1 MKSKTK
7 KNKGITLIS
16 LIVTIIVLTILAS
29 MAVYS
34 GINAVNS
41 SKLTAFTAEMK
52 IMQTNVNDL
61 YEKYKDGDEG
71 VLSLGQSISGNTQ
84 AEKALSAAGIA
95 QEEKADFRY
104 YTNQDIVNLRI
115 EGIKEREF
123 LVDVKGRKVVSYEG
137 FEYNGTVY
145 YTLDQLPKGLYN
157 VEYEDIDTSELKF
170 DVKMSR
176 EQGNY
181 RITVSNIQ
189 YSGYIN
195 KWEVR
200 YQKEGETDWKIS
212 KDLSFIVEDKGPYN
226 IKIGNNDIESASQ
239 IVAYD
244 PKLVRKWTNKIDG
257 NGDEEFLDVKETSD
271 GGYIAVGYTTSTN
284 INGLENKGG
293 EDAIIVKYDANGNEQ
308 WKKSVGGSK
317 DDRYNGVIEI
327 TNGTYI
333 AVGTIYSTDVL
344 DKNNVNIG
352 HGYDLTFEFVGTTY
366 MEASEGIIGRYDSAG
381 NEISLKVT
389 GEATDK
395 YTTEQYREE
404 GGTYYEEFDI
414 LEYSVANIIIYGI
427 NKTRDGNFI
436 LTGQKNVGV
445 PSSFMDSGDAHAY
458 LVIKYDEEGNKISIN
473 KLDMMHGTSYS
484 IGIKEDLNGNYFD
497 YGFSNDILNKE
508 LLRQKGIKISS
519 DVLDVVEQ
527 LLLYDDG
534 SYISLLY
541 TSYQSFPDIE
551 FRAISNGSN
560 LGDTL
565 NWEKDQADL
574 ENRIIK
580 QISKSSENDFV
591 AICEKDNNC
600 KLSKFSVEDATI
612 IEEYDIPTYENIY
625 AIEEKEEFILLGT
638 PTNEEG
644 ITIEGNSGA
653 VIAKYAIE

>member
-1 MKSKTK
+1 MKNKTK

-41 SKLTAFTAEMK
+41 SKLTAFTAQMK

-71 VLSLGQSISGNTQ
+71 VLSLGQSISGNTK
-84 AEKALSAAGIA
+84 AEETLNAAGIA
-95 QEEKADFRY
+95 QDEKADFRY
-104 YTNQDIVNLRI
+104 YTNQDIVNLGI

-123 LVDVKGRKVVSYEG
+123 LVDVKDRKVVSYEG
-137 FEYNGTVY
+137 FEYDGTVY

-157 VEYEDIDTSELKF
+157 VDYEGIDTSELKF
-170 DVKMSR
+170 DAKMSR

-200 YQKEGETDWKIS
+200 YQKEGETSWKIS

-271 GGYIAVGYTTSTN
+271 GGYIAVGCTTSTN

-352 HGYDLTFEFVGTTY
+352 HGYDLSAEIAHVIIN
-366 MEASEGIIGRYDSAG
+366 EKASEGIIGRYDSDG

-389 GEATDK
+389 GEASDS
-395 YTTEQYREE
+395 YTTEQYWEE
-404 GGTYYEEFDI
+404 GGASYEGFEID
-414 LEYSVANIIIYGI
+414 SVANIIIYGI
-427 NKTRDGNFI
+427 NKTRDGNYI
-436 LTGQKNVGV
+436 LTGQKRVGV
-445 PSSFMDSGDAHAY
+445 PSIYADSSDARAY
-458 LVIKYDEEGNKISIN
+458 LVIKYDKEGNKISIN
-473 KLDMMHGTSYS
+473 KLDMTHGTSYS
-484 IGIKEDLNGNYFD
+484 IGIKEDLNENYFV
-497 YGFSNDILNKE
+497 YGFSNAILSKE
-508 LLRQKGIKISS
+508 LLQQKGIKISS

>member
-1 MKSKTK
+1 MKNKTK

-41 SKLTAFTAEMK
+41 SKLTAFTAQMK

-71 VLSLGQSISGNTQ
+71 VLSLGQSISGNTK
-84 AEKALSAAGIA
+84 AEETLNAAGIA
-95 QEEKADFRY
+95 QDEKADFRY
-104 YTNQDIVNLRI
+104 YTNQDIVNLGI

-123 LVDVKGRKVVSYEG
+123 LVDVKDRKVVSYEG

-170 DVKMSR
+170 DAKMSR

-200 YQKEGETDWKIS
+200 YQKEGETSWKIS

-226 IKIGNNDIESASQ
+226 IRIGNNDIESASQ

-352 HGYDLTFEFVGTTY
+352 HGYDLSAEIAHVIIN
-366 MEASEGIIGRYDSAG
+366 EKASEGIIGRYDSDG

-389 GEATDK
+389 GEASDS
-395 YTTEQYREE
+395 YTTEQYWEE
-404 GGTYYEEFDI
+404 GGASYEGFEID
-414 LEYSVANIIIYGI
+414 SVANIIIYGI
-427 NKTRDGNFI
+427 NKTRDGNYI
-436 LTGQKNVGV
+436 LTGQKRVGV
-445 PSSFMDSGDAHAY
+445 PSIYADSSDARAY
-458 LVIKYDEEGNKISIN
+458 LVIKYDKEGNKISIN
-473 KLDMMHGTSYS
+473 KLDMTHGTSYS
-484 IGIKEDLNGNYFD
+484 IGIKEDLNENYFV
-497 YGFSNDILNKE
+497 YGFSNAILSKE
-508 LLRQKGIKISS
+508 LLQQKGIKISS